1 MSHQILRIRE
11 QTERV
16 AKNKNTKN
24 TPRIPAAASYVC
36 WLPRES
42 TTARNPFPSRHSR
55 ADLPLNLWDK
65 SIRRIRAGTQRSCH
79 LSGIDRILYGR
90 GAQNF
95 REWISANGFPRMDFR
110 GWIQEKWGASERYSD
125 NQGLRNLKLSTYPI
139 VSFNYNYEPC
149 YCSPYRRPSER
160 YS

>member
-1 MSHQILRIRE
+1 MNRPCVKLITRYMGTVQTNISITSHQISCFRGTDGE
-11 QTERV
+11 GGKNQ
-16 AKNKNTKN
+16 KNKKS

-79 LSGIDRILYGR
+79 LSGIDRILYGW

-95 REWISANGFPRMDFR
+95 REWISADGFPRMDFR
-110 GWIQEKWGASERYSD
+110 TRS
-125 NQGLRNLKLSTYPI
+125 
-139 VSFNYNYEPC
+139 
-149 YCSPYRRPSER
+149 
-160 YS
+160 

>member
-16 AKNKNTKN
+16 AKNQKHKKN

-79 LSGIDRILYGR
+79 LSGIDRILNGR

-95 REWISANGFPRMDFR
+95 REWISANGFPRMDSR
-110 GWIQEKWGASERYSD
+110 ETGRLREIQRQSGIKKFKIVY
-125 NQGLRNLKLSTYPI
+125 LSNCF
-139 VSFNYNYEPC
+139 FNYNYEPC
-149 YCSPYRRPSER
+149 YCSPYRRPSEL